1 MNNLEKFIRE
11 NRADFDKETPGLKV
25 WANIS
30 KELEKQKTG
39 GAKTISIKRY
49 LSIAAAA
56 LVLLTIGGL
65 AGSYFKGQPIP
76 AIAIQNTPELPPE
89 FQEMEDFYR
98 HQYEQQV
105 RLLANYQ
112 VDPAF
117 KDDLKQFEEVM
128 ETLKTELQNAPKGNE
143 ERIVTAIIQNYQAKI
158 EILQR
163 ILERIQT
170 TNPKTTKLEKDEVSL

>member
-1 MNNLEKFIRE
+1 
-11 NRADFDKETPGLKV
+11 
-25 WANIS
+25 
-30 KELEKQKTG
+30 
-39 GAKTISIKRY
+39 
-49 LSIAAAA
+49 
-56 LVLLTIGGL
+56 
-65 AGSYFKGQPIP
+65 
-76 AIAIQNTPELPPE
+76 
-89 FQEMEDFYR
+89 MEDFYR

-105 RLLANYQ
+105 SLLANYQ

-163 ILERIQT
+163 ILARIQT